1 MWRRRGDISA
11 MDAQIAQAGGGT
23 VLAANLFDIGA
34 TPGYAPGAV
43 GATESQLLTGGVI
56 RQPGPASPA

>member
-1 MWRRRGDISA
+1 